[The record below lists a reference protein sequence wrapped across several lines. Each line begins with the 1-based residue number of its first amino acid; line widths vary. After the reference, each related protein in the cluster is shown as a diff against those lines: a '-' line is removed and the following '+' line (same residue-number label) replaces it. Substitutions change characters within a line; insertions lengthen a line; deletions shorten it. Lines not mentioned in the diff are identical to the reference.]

1 MYLPGKY
8 TGLKYSGNGTWNNIH
23 YSIDTMLKVLKTK
36 DVRNI
41 IKNLMDLPG
50 KYTRLKYSGNQKK
63 NIYGMVFML
72 ISLYKGELR
81 QMALNTIYTIL

>member
-8 TGLKYSGNGTWNNIH
+8 TGKYSGNGTWNNIH